1 MSRALIVEDT
11 SSDLRQSAA
20 VLKKLGFKDIDAA
33 NNVAGALITLQDAVD
48 GKKPLPDLIVL
59 DLSFTRESGFEVL
72 RYWKSN
78 KNSLKNT
85 RIVVWTVMGET
96 EQQLCR
102 YFGVD
107 VVSKEAGPDELERVL
122 CSYAPEQNQG
132 ASQEQ

>member
-11 SSDLRQSAA
+11 NSDLRQSAA
-20 VLKKLGFKDIDAA
+20 VLQKLGFKEIVAV
-33 NNVAGALITLQDAVD
+33 NNVPGALVTLQDGVD
-48 GKKPLPDLIVL
+48 GKRSLPDLLLL

-78 KNSLKNT
+78 KASMKDT

-107 VVSKEAGPDELERVL
+107 VVSKSDGPDELERVL
-122 CSYAPEQNQG
+122 RSYAPSQSQG
-132 ASQEQ
+132 AAQK

>member
-1 MSRALIVEDT
+1 MSRAFIVEDT
-11 SSDLRQSAA
+11 NSDLRRSAA
-20 VLKKLGFKDIDAA
+20 ILKKLGFKDIDAV
-33 NNVAGALITLQDAVD
+33 NNIARALVTLQDGVD

-59 DLSFTRESGFEVL
+59 DLSFFRESGFEIL

-78 KNSLKNT
+78 KYSMKDT

-107 VVSKEAGPDELERVL
+107 VVDKGDGPDELEKVL
-122 CSYAPEQNQG
+122 RGYAPPQAQQ
-132 ASQEQ
+132 AAQE